1 MIFVSVRRLETV
13 GAEGP
18 LGSVAT
24 GNIFMLPLV
33 TEGTQVLTHCIFAQ
47 K

>member
-1 MIFVSVRRLETV
+1 MNFVSVRRLETV

-24 GNIFMLPLV
+24 GNMIMLTLV
-33 TEGTQVLTHCIFAQ
+33 TDRTQVLTHCIFAQ